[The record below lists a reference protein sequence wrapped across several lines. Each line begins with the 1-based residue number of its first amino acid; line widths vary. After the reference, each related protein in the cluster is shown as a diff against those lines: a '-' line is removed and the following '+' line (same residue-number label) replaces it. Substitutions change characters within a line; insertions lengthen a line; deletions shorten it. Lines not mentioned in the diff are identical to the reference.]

1 VAAGTARAPVRPE
14 AGFTLV
20 MLMVILAVMAIAMGA
35 AVQTVS
41 FQARREKE
49 AELVFRGEQYVEA
62 IRLFK
67 NRYGRFPVTLKEM
80 WEAKPRVLRKPW
92 KDPITGS
99 DQWGIIHLGEEGQP
113 LVPGP
118 GGTPGS
124 GFRPTPTPTPMPTPP
139 PGVTG
144 GLPGIQPGQ
153 QVGPIIGVR
162 STSCEDSIRVYEGR
176 TRYCDWKFVFR
187 ENQGNQGSAG
197 PPNQPPGQPTP
208 PLEVR

>member
-1 VAAGTARAPVRPE
+1 VVTVAPRAARSE

-35 AVQTVS
+35 AVQTVT
-41 FQARREKE
+41 FQAQREKE
-49 AELVFRGEQYVEA
+49 AELIFRGEQYVEA
-62 IRLFK
+62 IRIFK

-80 WEAKPRVLRKPW
+80 WEAKPRVLRRRW

-99 DQWGIIHLGEEGQP
+99 ETWGLIHLGEEGQP
-113 LVPGP
+113 IVPGR
-118 GGTPGS
+118 GGLPTS
-124 GFRPTPTPTPMPTPP
+124 GPQPTPTPEPTPP
-139 PGVTG
+139 PGPSG

-162 STSCEDSIRVYEGR
+162 STSCDDSIRIYEGR

-187 ENQGNQGSAG
+187 ENQGNQGSRV